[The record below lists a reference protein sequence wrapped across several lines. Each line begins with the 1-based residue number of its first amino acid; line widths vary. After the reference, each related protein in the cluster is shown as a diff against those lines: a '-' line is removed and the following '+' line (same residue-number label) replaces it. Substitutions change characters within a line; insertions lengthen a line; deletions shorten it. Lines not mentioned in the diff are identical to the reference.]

1 MWSSEVWEAASGGL
15 VHAMEKAR
23 SRGAQL
29 KCFGCG
35 RPGAT
40 VGCFKANCYC
50 NYHFPCAKACG
61 AVFTDAQ
68 QMFCA
73 MHKSSATGLLPRE
86 SFEYMKPLMFAD
98 EKKIGIDKDANDT
111 GEANLC
117 SRIGALV
124 VHTLGEID
132 QYRDGFN
139 TEKHITPPG
148 YVATRIFWSARAPKT
163 RTVYVL
169 KIEVS
174 RDGRRVFSIIPGD
187 DPNAAIR
194 GSSCADVY
202 STLRERVKLIN
213 KEHFSSDVRSKLP
226 VPRKQTKKT
235 YGLNGAQV

>member
-1 MWSSEVWEAASGGL
+1 MSDGNW
-15 VHAMEKAR
+15 VHA
-23 SRGAQL
+23 S
-29 KCFGCG
+29 C
-35 RPGAT
+35 
-40 VGCFKANCYC
+40 
-50 NYHFPCAKACG
+50 

-73 MHKSSATGLLPRE
+73 MHKSSATSLLPRK

-98 EKKIGIDKDANDT
+98 ENKIGIDKDMNDT
-111 GEANLC
+111 GKANLC
-117 SRIGALV
+117 FRIGALV
-124 VHTLGEID
+124 VHTLREIN

-148 YVATRIFWSARAPKT
+148 YVATCIFWSAWAPKT

-174 RDGRRVFSIIPGD
+174 RDGRRVFSIILGD
-187 DPNAAIR
+187 DQNATIH
-194 GSSCADVY
+194 GSFCVDVY
-202 STLRERVKLIN
+202 STLREHVKLSN